1 MPMPNLK
8 VFNDFVY
15 TAFTETENQ
24 YIDLFNEASNNT
36 MRLVSAKNRGDF
48 SHEVLYAKIA
58 GMVRRRN
65 PRGNASVATL
75 SIDQK
80 DKVSVKIATGAGPV
94 DISESMFDWIQ
105 VNPEEAATVVGQQLA
120 FDSLKDKVDT
130 GIGAVYAALVQ
141 NTAIITDA
149 TGFAD
154 NKCSLRNLAL
164 ATRTFGDQS
173 ARISAW
179 VMHSVPANDLLLNA
193 IDNGNRLFKIETIS
207 IVQDASGRPIIV
219 TDSPFLVTTAGAP
232 AVSTYHVLGLQQDGL
247 RIEDNGDFKFNVDER
262 NGNEN
267 IEKTWQAEWSY
278 NVNVLGYSWD
288 TAAGG
293 SPTTAALTTSANWV
307 QYATSNKDVAGVIL
321 EVR

>member
-1 MPMPNLK
+1 MPSPNLK

-80 DKVSVKIATGAGPV
+80 DKTSVKIATGAGPV
-94 DISESMFDWIQ
+94 DISDSMFDWIQ

-120 FDSLKDKVDT
+120 ADSLKDKVDT

-149 TGFAD
+149 TGFTD

-164 ATRTFGDQS
+164 ATRAFGDQS

-193 IDNGNRLFKIETIS
+193 IDNGACRM
-207 IVQDASGRPIIV
+207 
-219 TDSPFLVTTAGAP
+219 
-232 AVSTYHVLGLQQDGL
+232 Y
-247 RIEDNGDFKFNVDER
+247 
-262 NGNEN
+262 
-267 IEKTWQAEWSY
+267 
-278 NVNVLGYSWD
+278 
-288 TAAGG
+288 AA
-293 SPTTAALTTSANWV
+293 
-307 QYATSNKDVAGVIL
+307 
-321 EVR
+321 

>member
-65 PRGNASVATL
+65 PRGTAAVATL

-120 FDSLKDKVDT
+120 VDSLKDKVDT

-141 NTAIITDA
+141 NTAIVTDA
-149 TGFAD
+149 TGFTD

-179 VMHSVPANDLLLNA
+179 VMHSVPSNDLLLNA
-193 IDNGNRLFKIETIS
+193 IDNGNRLFKIDTIS

-219 TDSPFLVTTAGAP
+219 TDSPFLVTTAG
-232 AVSTYHVLGLQQDGL
+232 VSTYHVLGLQQDGL

>member
-1 MPMPNLK
+1 MPSPNLK

-94 DISESMFDWIQ
+94 DISDSMFDWIQ

-120 FDSLKDKVDT
+120 ADSLKDKVDT

-149 TGFAD
+149 TGFTD

-164 ATRTFGDQS
+164 ATRAFGDQS

-232 AVSTYHVLGLQQDGL
+232 AYHVLGLQQDGL

-307 QYATSNKDVAGVIL
+307 KYATSNKDVAGVIL